1 VGTLNR
7 VEEVLKELKKPYKMV
22 NNGLR
27 VYTTIINKKVCE
39 VADMNGIIFVK
50 FTLTND
56 KSLRFDNKKQ
66 FKEWASNG
74 TL

>member
-1 VGTLNR
+1 MGTLNR

-66 FKEWASNG
+66 FKEWASDG

>member
-22 NNGLR
+22 NNGLK

-39 VADMNGIIFVK
+39 VADMNGVIFVK

-66 FKEWASNG
+66 FKEWASDG

>member
-1 VGTLNR
+1 
-7 VEEVLKELKKPYKMV
+7 MV

-56 KSLRFDNKKQ
+56 KSLKFEKLKH
-66 FKEWASNG
+66 FKEWIEQ
-74 TL
+74 